1 VGDRLVPRAQDRLA
15 PGRAVTQLAAL
26 ARVDELLAQAGIRY
40 WLFGG
45 WAVDF
50 YAGGVTRPH
59 DDVDI
64 AVSLDDHGR
73 IATLLG
79 RDGWAHAPE
88 PDEEGGTGYEREG
101 VRLELTFIEAVP
113 FGTDVFG
120 DDRRELAGVS
130 ARLMALEALRR
141 GKARPRDDPGDKA
154 KDEADFATLRELER
168 GRQGEPA

>member
-1 VGDRLVPRAQDRLA
+1 LGHCVVPGAQDGLA
-15 PGRAVTQLAAL
+15 PGRAVAELGAL
-26 ARVDELLAQAGIRY
+26 ARVDELFAREGIDY

-73 IATLLG
+73 IAELLR

-88 PDEEGGTGYEREG
+88 PDEQGGTGYERDG
-101 VRLELTFIEAVP
+101 VRL
-113 FGTDVFG
+113 G
-120 DDRRELAGVS
+120 
-130 ARLMALEALRR
+130 
-141 GKARPRDDPGDKA
+141 
-154 KDEADFATLRELER
+154 
-168 GRQGEPA
+168 